1 MNTISLERLLRG
13 FRILTMLI
21 SQYFL
26 ELNVLNKWGFSAV
39 ISWRAVENPAEEIEE
54 CLALLTR
61 LSFDWLLTVQ
71 Q

>member
-1 MNTISLERLLRG
+1 
-13 FRILTMLI
+13 MLI

-26 ELNVLNKWGFSAV
+26 ELNVLNKWVFLQV
-39 ISWRAVENPAEEIEE
+39 ISWRTAENPAEEIKEY
-54 CLALLTR
+54 LALLTR